1 MLLYKDLVWKGQILM
16 DAYIAGRILNSGR
29 MPSVVNVIHRR
40 NIQRDRVSGR
50 KILLCVTLTV
60 ALGVFAQYTLLQL
73 VH

>member
-1 MLLYKDLVWKGQILM
+1 MLLYKDLVWKGQILT

-29 MPSVVNVIHRR
+29 MPSIVKVIHRR
-40 NIQRDRVSGR
+40 NIPRDRVSGR